1 MFKPVFNITPQ
12 ILTDISEIS
21 EIKAVIERSKVLPL
35 NEAQL
40 KRQAIVRMA
49 HTSTSIEGNPLAEF
63 QVDKVLAGMSINAD
77 SKSIQEVKNYQKVL
91 QEVEKISPNIKSIS
105 LQDLLNLHNIM
116 MTNLLE
122 TAKIGYFR
130 PGPVY
135 VIDELGD
142 GREKLRYEGPP
153 AAKVAYLIN
162 ELLTWLSKANKEGL
176 HPIIKA
182 AIFHLQ
188 FVTIHPFSDGN
199 GRMARLLTTLILY
212 RDSWDFRKIIVLED
226 YYNRDRLAYYNA
238 LNEIQGNH
246 YHEGEDS
253 THWLEYFVTGFLVE
267 ARKVAESMSQIGFGK
282 VSDISEQVFLN
293 KDEIKIMDFLSTTG
307 RMTSKDVEDILNIAK
322 RTSQLKLRNLLDKK
336 LIIAKGKG
344 PSTYYIL
351 NQ

>member
-1 MFKPVFNITPQ
+1 MFKPAFNITPQ

-105 LQDLLNLHNIM
+105 LQDLLNLHKIM

-122 TAKIGYFR
+122 DKKTGHFR

-153 AAKVAYLIN
+153 ASKVPYLIN
-162 ELLTWLSKANKEGL
+162 ELLAWLNKANKEGL

-182 AIFHLQ
+182 ALFHLQ

-212 RDSWDFRKIIVLED
+212 RDGWDFRRIIVLED

-253 THWLEYFVTGFLVE
+253 THWLEYFVTGFLIE
-267 ARKVAESMSQIGFGK
+267 AKKVAESIAQIGFGK

-307 RMTSKDVEDILNIAK
+307 RMTSRDVEDILNIAK
-322 RTSQLKLRNLLDKK
+322 RTSQLKLRGLLDKK
-336 LIIAKGKG
+336 LIVAKGKG